1 MSIPIQRETLIP
13 AGHVVALIGC
23 PVGRLVRSFVLRSVG
38 SFIGRL
44 VGRSVGSLIR
54 LVVLERIVTIH
65 AVIRILSI
73 VAVLSV
79 MILCHDEI
87 LLFLLH

>member
-38 SFIGRL
+38 S
-44 VGRSVGSLIR
+44 LIR
-54 LVVLERIVTIH
+54 LAVLERIVTIH